1 MSIDKGDDMNISE
14 LCTRE
19 IEQFGE
25 HVMMIYEDQELTNVE
40 ICRQARRL
48 GSALKGLGVGK
59 GDRVIIQ
66 MPNRTEAIICFWAV
80 WGIGAVIVPIN
91 FMVGERETEHIYRDT
106 DAKVII
112 STNKLFPVVENCRR
126 NAPAIQHIILTDP
139 EPPAS
144 ALFFQ
149 DLVASGADTMDME
162 PTEDDDIAA
171 LIYTSGTTS
180 LPKGVMLS
188 HYALYANAKMQQD
201 TTQYP
206 PGLTA
211 VGLLPLC
218 HSYGVA
224 SLGVTTLVGGGRAV
238 LLDTFDLEKIFGAI
252 EKYRANSLAAVPT
265 MYKYMLMYPHPE
277 KFDLSSMKY
286 WISGSSPLSL
296 ATWEGFKEK
305 FGFEIIEG
313 WGMTE
318 AGANNAVNPLDGVK
332 KVGSIGKPMKG
343 LGMKIVDMKGNE
355 LPDNREGEIIVS
367 GPTLMKGY
375 WNQPEATA
383 EALRDGWLYTGD
395 IGYRD
400 EDGYY
405 FITERKKDLI
415 IKGGE
420 NIAPRQVEEVLAGH
434 PKVSE
439 AAVIGIK
446 DEIYGEDIKAFV
458 VLKPG
463 ETATAEELI
472 AHCVE
477 RLKRFKSPKEVA
489 FINALPKSLDSKVL
503 KRDLRKL

>member
-1 MSIDKGDDMNISE
+1 MNISE
-14 LCTRE
+14 LGTRE
-19 IEQFGE
+19 IERFGE
-25 HVMMIYEDQELTNVE
+25 HVMIIFEDRELTN
-40 ICRQARRL
+40 IQLRDQAKRL

-66 MPNRTEAIICFWAV
+66 MPNLPEAIIGFWAV

-91 FMVGERETEHIYRDT
+91 FMVGERETAHIYQDT
-106 DAKVII
+106 GAKVVI
-112 STNKLFPVVENCRR
+112 STSKLLPVVEKCRTT
-126 NAPAIQHIILTDP
+126 APVIKHIIVVDSETHPGTLSFD
-139 EPPAS
+139 
-144 ALFFQ
+144 
-149 DLVASGADTMDME
+149 DLVAKGSENGDME
-162 PTEDDDIAA
+162 PTDDDDLAA

-180 LPKGVMLS
+180 LPKGVMLT
-188 HYALYANAKMQQD
+188 HYALYANAKMQQE
-201 TTQYP
+201 TTQYS

-224 SLGVTTLVGGGRAV
+224 SLNITTLVGGGRAV
-238 LLDTFDLEKIFGAI
+238 LLDTFDLDKVFSSI

-265 MYKYMLMYPHPE
+265 MYKYMMMYPESE
-277 KFDLSSMKY
+277 KYDLSSMKY

-318 AGANNAVNPLDGVK
+318 AGANNAVNPFDGVK

-343 LGMKIVDMKGNE
+343 LDMKIVDMDGNE

-367 GPTLMKGY
+367 GPVLMKGY

-420 NIAPRQVEEVLAGH
+420 NIAPRQIEEVLAGH

-439 AAVIGIK
+439 GSRTKYTARISRRLWSSHRAKPPRPKNLSPIAWNGSNGSSRPGK
-446 DEIYGEDIKAFV
+446 WPLLMPCPKAW
-458 VLKPG
+458 
-463 ETATAEELI
+463 TAR
-472 AHCVE
+472 C
-477 RLKRFKSPKEVA
+477 
-489 FINALPKSLDSKVL
+489 
-503 KRDLRKL
+503 